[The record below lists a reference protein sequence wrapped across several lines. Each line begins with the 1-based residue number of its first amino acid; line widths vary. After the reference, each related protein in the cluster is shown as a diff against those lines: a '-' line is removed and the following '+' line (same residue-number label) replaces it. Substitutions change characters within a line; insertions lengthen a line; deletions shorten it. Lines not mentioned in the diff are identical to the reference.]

1 MATDYISVDAQALN
15 RLIVATVQ
23 GDIEAARA
31 AVDEMALC
39 ARGVDRISRVIQIAK
54 KHERGIVDQERAVA
68 EPYPIPG
75 LRVGSTLANPKLAEA
90 S

>member
-1 MATDYISVDAQALN
+1 MATDYISVDAQALT
-15 RLIVATVQ
+15 RLIVATVK
-23 GDIEAARA
+23 GNIDAALA

-39 ARGVDRISRVIQIAK
+39 AHGQHPVSRLISVAK

-75 LRVGSTLANPKLAEA
+75 LRVGSTLAEPKLAKA